1 MKELT
6 EYRKSLLNRLVQ
18 VAQEFRLACLAAKD
32 AFTPIAGDWNIHQIA
47 VHARDVDQLVY
58 GSRARRT
65 AVEDNPE
72 FQNFDG
78 DTYMAEH
85 YSANEPLNKILDQLV
100 KNVESLVQVLRELP
114 DEAWSRE
121 SSHVRLGHGFTLQAW
136 VEKGLAHLEEH
147 LGTIKRRD

>member
-1 MKELT
+1 VKELQ
-6 EYRKSLLNRLVQ
+6 EYRTSLLDRLVQ
-18 VAQEFRLACLAAKD
+18 VAQEFRRACLAAQD
-32 AFTPIAGDWNIHQIA
+32 AFIPIDGGWNIHQIA
-47 VHARDVDQLVY
+47 VHTRDVDQLVY

-65 AVEDNPE
+65 ATEDNPE

-78 DTYMAEH
+78 DAYMAEH

-100 KNVESLVQVLRELP
+100 INVESLVQMLRGLP

-136 VEKGLAHLEEH
+136 VERGLAHLEEH
-147 LGTIKRRD
+147 LGTIKRRA